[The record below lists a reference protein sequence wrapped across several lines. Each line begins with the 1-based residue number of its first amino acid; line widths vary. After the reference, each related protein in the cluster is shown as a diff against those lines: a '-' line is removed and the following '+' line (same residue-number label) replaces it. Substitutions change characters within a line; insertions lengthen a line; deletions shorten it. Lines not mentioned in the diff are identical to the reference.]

1 MLDRI
6 KALITRQPI
15 ATIGASITALVVA
28 AIGVV
33 NAFQP
38 GAITEAQQGEVVRFL
53 AAMWVVLGL
62 VWPVVTPARA
72 PKLDEGTAV
81 KLPDGTAG
89 TVTRR

>member
-6 KALITRQPI
+6 KALIVRQPI

-28 AIGVV
+28 AIGVI

-72 PKLDEGTAV
+72 PQLDEGTPV

-89 TVTRR
+89 TVTRQ